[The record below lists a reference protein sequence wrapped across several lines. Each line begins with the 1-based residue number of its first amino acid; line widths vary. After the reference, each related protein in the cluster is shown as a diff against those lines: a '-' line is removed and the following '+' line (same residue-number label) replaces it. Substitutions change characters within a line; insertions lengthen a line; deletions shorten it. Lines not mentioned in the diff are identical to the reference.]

1 MGESMCTI
9 GIVVHRGVRG
19 RQTDRQAG
27 RERGARERER
37 DTDRQTGRERAR
49 ERDTDRQIG
58 RDRDRQMEEALS
70 LGDRCV
76 VV

>member
-1 MGESMCTI
+1 MLAIKDLALLRAGHRQQPLGESMCTI

-37 DTDRQTGRERAR
+37 YRQTDRERESERERYRQTDR
-49 ERDTDRQIG
+49 ER
-58 RDRDRQMEEALS
+58 
-70 LGDRCV
+70 
-76 VV
+76 